1 MTGRFILV
9 LFFFISQSLVFADS
23 ISLPEVSFH
32 SGKCYLQLKRDKVP
46 KPSILETNQTII
58 DLPPYALVT
67 SKDAFLEVK
76 RGANESQTL
85 LRLGRATAFEFQ
97 IDGSYFFIKG
107 SALFSSRLQKP
118 WVIKSDATLFKFL
131 GEGTWLMETTPLGF
145 KVILLEGEILPS
157 SDEEPPQAPILPGEL
172 ALVTGPKGLVSQSL
186 KVELPVLLS
195 TSRLINVFHSP
206 LPSQSRLI
214 SAAQVQSLRTKARY
228 NAFIGGVSEDSKL
241 RIWSPSPSKPGEE

>member
-1 MTGRFILV
+1 MIRLITLV
-9 LFFFISQSLVFADS
+9 VACALVHQVPFAES
-23 ISLPEVSFH
+23 FPLPKVSFC
-32 SGKCYLQLKRDKVP
+32 SGKCYFQLKRDITP
-46 KPSILETNQTII
+46 KPSQLEHNQTISDI
-58 DLPPYALVT
+58 PPYALVT
-67 SKDAFLEVK
+67 AKDAFLEVK
-76 RGANESQTL
+76 RGANESLTL

-97 IDGSYFFIKG
+97 IDGSYYFIKG
-107 SALFSSRLQKP
+107 SVLISCREQKP

-157 SDEEPPQAPILPGEL
+157 SDEEAPQAPILPGEL
-172 ALVTGPKGLVSQSL
+172 ALITGQKGLVSQSL

-195 TSRLINVFHSP
+195 TSRLINVFPSP

>member
-1 MTGRFILV
+1 MTRRCVLV
-9 LFFFISQSLVFADS
+9 LFVFITQSLVFAAS
-23 ISLPEVSFH
+23 SSLPEVSFH

-67 SKDAFLEVK
+67 SKDSFLEVK
-76 RGANESQTL
+76 PGSTL
-85 LRLGRATAFEFQ
+85 IRLGRATALEFQ
-97 IDGSYFFIKG
+97 LDGSYHFIKG
-107 SALFSSRLQKP
+107 SALFSSRLQKQ
-118 WVIKSDATLFKFL
+118 WVIKSNETNFQFSAR
-131 GEGTWLMETTPLGF
+131 GTWLMETTPLGF
-145 KVILLEGEILPS
+145 KIITLEGDLLPS
-157 SDEEPPQAPILPGEL
+157 SDEKAPQAPILPGEL
-172 ALVTGPKGLVSQSL
+172 ALVTGQNGLVSQSL

-195 TSRLINVFHSP
+195 TSRLINVFPSP

-241 RIWSPSPSKPGEE
+241 RIWSPSPAKPSEE